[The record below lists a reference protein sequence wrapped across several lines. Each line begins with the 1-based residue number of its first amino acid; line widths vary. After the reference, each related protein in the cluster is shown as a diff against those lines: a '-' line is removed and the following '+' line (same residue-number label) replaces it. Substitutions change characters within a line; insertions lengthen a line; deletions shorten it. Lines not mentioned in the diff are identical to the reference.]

1 MDSYREIQNLLYIYA
16 ERIDAGDLKGVAEL
30 FANAEIRALDQ
41 EIGVRGYDEVL
52 AMYQGSTQIY
62 EKTGTPCTKHVTTNA
77 IIEVDEEDNSAA
89 ARSYFTVFQA
99 VEGLPLQPIIAGRYH
114 DRFERING
122 NWRFRERKM
131 FPELYG
137 DLSRHLLFDAE
148 EIKKL

>member
-1 MDSYREIQNLLYIYA
+1 MDSYREIENLLYIYA
-16 ERIDAGDLKGVAEL
+16 DRIDAGDLKGVAEL
-30 FANAEIRALDQ
+30 FANGEIRALDQ
-41 EIGVRGYDEVL
+41 EIGARGYDEVL
-52 AMYQGSTQIY
+52 AMYQGSTRIY
-62 EKTGTPCTKHVTTNA
+62 EQTGTPCTKHVTTNA
-77 IIEVDEEDNSAA
+77 IIEVDEENNSAA